1 LEVKSMTVNLF
12 DASYYRA
19 NSGASPK
26 VSDAQLLDRFLNG
39 GVNQGQAFSPF
50 VDLSFYRASNSDLAA
65 FSNRQL
71 YDHLQNFG
79 IAEGRR
85 FSPLVDLNFYR
96 NANNDLS
103 RFSNEQLFEHL
114 RTFGLNEGRTFSLY
128 VDLTFYRNAN
138 SDLSSMSGAQAFR
151 HLASTGVNEGRAF
164 SPYVNLTFYR
174 NANSDLSGFSN
185 SQALSHLEILGINE
199 GRVFSPYV
207 DLNFYR
213 NANSDLSAFN
223 GQQLLTHLETFGVGE
238 GRSFSTVVDL
248 KFYRTFNGDL
258 GGFSNKQLLQHLE
271 IFGVNEG
278 RRFDPFVDLGFYR
291 SGNAD
296 LSSFG
301 NSQLLQHLALY
312 GLNENR
318 GFTPFADLNFYRYAN
333 ADLSALSGSGAL
345 AHLEIFG
352 LNEQRVF
359 SPYVDLELY
368 RFANSDL
375 QGFSQQNL
383 LTHLQY
389 FGVGEGRQF
398 SYPFDVDYYALEN
411 PDLVTNYAR
420 GRGLRTEAV
429 ANSATE
435 FAGLRNSV
443 FKHFVQFGASEGRQ
457 ASDEFDV
464 EAYEDAN
471 ADLGGLTNV
480 QLYQHFRRF
489 GLNEV
494 RVLSDAYDTEYYQTD
509 NTAPAGS
516 SPAQLFRYYITQ
528 GLAAGD
534 LAAVNEDR
542 EDERTDGLNLS
553 RFALT
558 GGTTTFNF
566 NLSAE
571 DEPNPDRLGSYAETY
586 AISGL
591 NPGQTVTVTM
601 TGGFDTYLQLVNP
614 ITQEVVA
621 ENDNISG
628 SDRNSQLTFTVPGG
642 IDYLLRATSIDALNV
657 GNYALVVTAAPTVVG
672 TLAPNTS
679 TSGTLSTADFTNPDR
694 EDTFRQDRLLD
705 LTGIV
710 AEQAVVLTLNST
722 AFDTYLQLV
731 NADTKE
737 VLAENN
743 NAGPNQSQLTFTRQA
758 GINYGVRVTS
768 SKANGVGAY
777 TLAMSTSG
785 SGTSSLAVGQA
796 LNGSISSGNATDT
809 YNLDLTGLAAGTPV
823 RVNLRSTKFN
833 SAVTITGSNG
843 STFTNDDV
851 AAGNSDSEV
860 VFTPVAGVTYQVQAQ
875 RSAAAPAGEGSYEV
889 NVSAAPAGGS
899 GVTLTNAGLNVLLG
913 SKTTLTRADMLA
925 FFAQAQ
931 ADGTIA
937 ADEKADLE
945 TLRDKATQFKL
956 SDGLRFLTDRVVSG
970 LSDNLAAATFEQTLV
985 GPNFFGTAP
994 PKAEYVGEG
1003 DSARGN
1009 PPPKTT
1015 YQLTYQP
1022 IQGSLYGTNP
1032 SDGRNPFGP
1041 RIRDINQVF
1050 YGACVFYSVLG
1061 SLFPAPQFEGS
1072 ANLGGSFLQGMIT
1085 ENGTET
1091 YNGKTYETWTFRFFQ
1106 NGKAFFNTVDR
1117 QVGTAATAFGSSEPG
1132 QLVGSSRA
1140 GANGL
1145 DLADNGEGIWSILA
1159 ERAYSQFREQI
1170 SPASNTDS
1178 GYTLIGNGALGND
1191 VLNYIVGGY
1200 EVNYASYNQGA
1211 TAQDQ
1216 PIGALTFG
1224 AIEAALNAGK
1234 PVVFGTG
1241 GFTDAMKAQTR
1252 YQYFAGSHEYTV
1264 TRAFTDGNGVQQV
1277 VVRNPWGKDGGTLD
1291 SGNPDDGFIQISY
1304 ADFTNGVADDLAIGR
1319 LVG

>member
-1 LEVKSMTVNLF
+1 MAVALF

-19 NSGASPK
+19 NNSGTSAK
-26 VSDAQLLDRFLNG
+26 VNDAQILDRFLSS

-50 VDLSFYRASNSDLAA
+50 VDLSFYRASNSDLAS

-79 IAEGRR
+79 VAEGRR

-96 NANNDLS
+96 NSNNDLS

-114 RTFGLNEGRTFSLY
+114 RTFGVNEGRTFSLY
-128 VDLTFYRNAN
+128 VDLTFYRSAN
-138 SDLSSMSGAQAFR
+138 SDLSSLSGAQAFQ

-164 SPYVNLTFYR
+164 SPFVNLNFYRSANSDLSSFSNSQALNHLEILGINEGRLTSPFVDLTFYR
-174 NANSDLSGFSN
+174 NANSDLG
-185 SQALSHLEILGINE
+185 
-199 GRVFSPYV
+199 
-207 DLNFYR
+207 
-213 NANSDLSAFN
+213 AFN
-223 GQQLLTHLETFGVGE
+223 GEQLLTHLQTFGVGE
-238 GRSFSTVVDL
+238 GRQFSTVVDL
-248 KFYRTFNGDL
+248 NFYRTFNSDL

-278 RRFDPFVDLGFYR
+278 RRFDPFVDLSFYR
-291 SGNAD
+291 SGNTD
-296 LSSFG
+296 LGSFG
-301 NSQLLQHLALY
+301 NNQLLQHLALN
-312 GLNENR
+312 GLNEGR
-318 GFTPFADLNFYRYAN
+318 VFTPFADLNFYRNAN
-333 ADLSALSGSGAL
+333 ADLSALSGSAAL

-375 QGFSQQNL
+375 QGLSQRDL
-383 LTHLQY
+383 LNHLQF

-398 SYPFDVDYYALEN
+398 SYPLDVDYYALEN

-420 GRGLRTEAV
+420 GRGLRTEV
-429 ANSATE
+429 VDNSEVE
-435 FAGLRNSV
+435 FAGLRNDLL
-443 FKHFVQFGASEGRQ
+443 KHFVQFGASEGRQ
-457 ASDEFDV
+457 SSDEFDV
-464 EAYEDAN
+464 EVYKDAN
-471 ADLGGLTNV
+471 PDLGGLTNV
-480 QLYQHFRRF
+480 QLYQHFRRS

-534 LAAVNEDR
+534 LAFVNEDR
-542 EDERTDGLNLS
+542 EDETTSGLNLS

-566 NLSAE
+566 NLSNE
-571 DEPNPDRLGSYAETY
+571 NEPNPDRLGSYAETY
-586 AISGL
+586 AVDGL

-601 TGGFDTYLQLVNP
+601 TGGFDTYLQLVDP

-628 SDRNSQLTFTVPGG
+628 TDRNARLTFTVPGG
-642 IDYLLRATSIDALNV
+642 VDYLIRATSIDALNV
-657 GNYALVVTAAPTVVG
+657 GNYALVVTAAPTVIG
-672 TLAPNTS
+672 TLAANAS
-679 TSGTLSTADFTNPDR
+679 TSGTLSTTDFTNPDR

-705 LTGIV
+705 LTGI
-710 AEQAVVLTLNST
+710 ATEQAVVLTLNST

-743 NAGPNQSQLTFTRQA
+743 NVGPNQSQLTFTRQA
-758 GINYGVRVTS
+758 GINYVVRVTS

-777 TLAMSTSG
+777 TLAMSTPG
-785 SGTSSLAVGQA
+785 SATPNLAVGQT
-796 LNGSISSGNATDT
+796 LNGSIAAANNATDT

-843 STFTNDDV
+843 STFTNDNV

-875 RSAAAPAGEGSYEV
+875 RSAAASAGEGSYEV
-889 NVSAAPAGGS
+889 SVAAAPAGGS
-899 GVTLTNAGLNVLLG
+899 GVTLTNAALNTLLG
-913 SKTTLTRADMLA
+913 SKTTLTRADILA
-925 FFAQAQ
+925 FFNQAQ
-931 ADGTIA
+931 QDGTIA
-937 ADEKADLE
+937 ADEKVDLE

-956 SDGLRFLTDRVVSG
+956 SEGLRFLTDRVVSG
-970 LSDNLAAATFEQTLV
+970 LSDNLAAATFEETLV

-1009 PPPKTT
+1009 PPPKLT
-1015 YQLTYQP
+1015 YKLAYQP
-1022 IQGSLYGTNP
+1022 IQGSLYGTAP
-1032 SDGRNPFGP
+1032 ADGRNPFGP

-1050 YGACVFYSVLG
+1050 YGACAYYAALG
-1061 SLFPAPQFEGS
+1061 ALFPAPQFEGS

-1117 QVGTAATAFGSSEPG
+1117 QVGTAATAFGSSQPG
-1132 QLVGSSRA
+1132 QLVGSSRG
-1140 GANGL
+1140 GANAL
-1145 DLADNGEGIWSILA
+1145 DLADNGEGIWSLLA

-1170 SPASNTDS
+1170 APAGNTDS
-1178 GYTLIGNGALGND
+1178 GYTLIGNGASVDLP
-1191 VLNYIVGGY
+1191 LKYLVGGTPQVFY
-1200 EVNYASYNQGA
+1200 SFTPEQLEGLS
-1211 TAQDQ
+1211 
-1216 PIGALTFG
+1216 F
-1224 AIEAALNAGK
+1224 AALKTALDQGRPISSGFFGTNDPAELLITGHAYTLTAAIA
-1234 PVVFGTG
+1234 GTG
-1241 GFTDAMKAQTR
+1241 GTEDTLVF
-1252 YQYFAGSHEYTV
+1252 
-1264 TRAFTDGNGVQQV
+1264 
-1277 VVRNPWGKDGGTLD
+1277 RNPWGKDGGAVA
-1291 SGNPDDGFIQISY
+1291 SGDPNDGFVSLTY
-1304 ADFTNGVADDLAIGR
+1304 NKLLALPGTGVNFGLAIG
-1319 LVG
+1319 